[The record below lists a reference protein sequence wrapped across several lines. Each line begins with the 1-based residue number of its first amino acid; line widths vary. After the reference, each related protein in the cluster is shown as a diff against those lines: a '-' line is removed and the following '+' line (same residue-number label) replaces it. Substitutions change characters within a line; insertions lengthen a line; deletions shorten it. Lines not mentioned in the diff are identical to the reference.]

1 MCFSGGESAFF
12 QNLDDTI
19 YLNDDTASGSLIFT
33 VITGG
38 PVNSTYMTTSSSV
51 FVFNDTSSTRFNYKK
66 KTQISTIYIL
76 SMIKNQKQYDVYPF
90 NDKKPKPLRC
100 ISFQW

>member
-51 FVFNDTSSTRFNYKK
+51 FVFNDTSSTM
-66 KTQISTIYIL
+66 YIL
-76 SMIKNQKQYDVYPF
+76 SVLWNGHNHIS
-90 NDKKPKPLRC
+90 PLVLA
-100 ISFQW
+100 IGLV

>member
-51 FVFNDTSSTRFNYKK
+51 FVFNDTSSTRFNDKSQ
-66 KTQISTIYIL
+66 TSTMYIL
-76 SMIKNQKQYDVYPF
+76 SVLWNGHNHIS
-90 NDKKPKPLRC
+90 PLVLA
-100 ISFQW
+100 IGLV

>member
-51 FVFNDTSSTRFNYKK
+51 FVFNDTSSTRFN
-66 KTQISTIYIL
+66 
-76 SMIKNQKQYDVYPF
+76 
-90 NDKKPKPLRC
+90 DKKPKPVRC
-100 ISFQW
+100 IMKWP